1 MQLRFLAPLAA
12 AFLCLTGSARAADL
26 QSILR
31 TAMTGTKVPAMGVLV
46 IKDRKV
52 EGMAVRGVRRNDRP
66 DPVRPGDGN
75 GSGVLVAANAGPD
88 MGGETAAKAALKAAV
103 AHIAPLAAAQ
113 GPARAASH

>member
-1 MQLRFLAPLAA
+1 MQAAQPGGDAGLDWGVQSSSGGRRGPWLVHVGSDGTWLTIVVLRP
-12 AFLCLTGSARAADL
+12 
-26 QSILR
+26 
-31 TAMTGTKVPAMGVLV
+31 
-46 IKDRKV
+46 
-52 EGMAVRGVRRNDRP
+52 
-66 DPVRPGDGN
+66 GN